1 MFASLLKEALKKN
14 NLDIDPSI
22 QQKLIQYLES
32 MLEWNRVYNLTTI
45 TEPREMVYL
54 HIIDSLSVNPFLN
67 GKHLLDVGTG
77 AGLPGIPLALINPGQ
92 QWTLLDK
99 NSKKTRFLTQ
109 MIAELKIKNAVAIHS
124 RSEDF
129 HPAQC
134 FDTII
139 SRAFGALELFTE
151 TTRHLL
157 CENGVWIAMKGK
169 YPEEEIRDISN
180 SPFRIEQVVKLE
192 INGMEIER
200 HLIKLKKE

>member
-1 MFASLLKEALKKN
+1 MFASLLKQALEKN
-14 NLDIDPSI
+14 HLVLDESI

-32 MLEWNRVYNLTTI
+32 MLEWNRVYNLTNI

-67 GKHLLDVGTG
+67 GKHMLDVGTG
-77 AGLPGIPLALINPGQ
+77 AGLPGIPLALINPDQ
-92 QWTLLDK
+92 TWTLLDK

-109 MIAELKIKNAVAIHS
+109 MIAELNIKNAEAIHS

-129 HPAQC
+129 HPSPC

-139 SRAFGALELFTE
+139 SRAFGSLELFTE
-151 TTRHLL
+151 TTGHLL
-157 CENGVWIAMKGK
+157 CANGVWIAMKGK

-192 INGMEIER
+192 INGMDIER